1 MTAPRPCRGFVRLQ
15 THLLR
20 APKPSTHASL
30 RTPHSKRGQR
40 RLRNSPARGARSPRP
55 PELRMWSYGGAV
67 ASRGTNPPPP
77 TQGPTR
83 ATLTGA
89 EPPER
94 RGAGG
99 RFLWVP
105 ARVRSDPNFS
115 PLLSPAA
122 AGERAQTEGAVS
134 PPRRRCWLGPREGR
148 ELRPRGPPA
157 RAGPHLPSVCG
168 VSVAAAAAAKAHAAA
183 PRAAPTTTAQLGARR
198 GLMLSSAA
206 SLPL

>member
-1 MTAPRPCRGFVRLQ
+1 
-15 THLLR
+15 
-20 APKPSTHASL
+20 
-30 RTPHSKRGQR
+30 
-40 RLRNSPARGARSPRP
+40 
-55 PELRMWSYGGAV
+55 MWKS
-67 ASRGTNPPPP
+67 
-77 TQGPTR
+77 
-83 ATLTGA
+83 GA

-122 AGERAQTEGAVS
+122 AGERAQPEGAVS
-134 PPRRRCWLGPREGR
+134 PPRRRCRLDPREGR
-148 ELRPRGPPA
+148 ELRLHGPPA
-157 RAGPHLPSVCG
+157 RAGPHLPSVRG
-168 VSVAAAAAAKAHAAA
+168 VPVVVVVVAVAAAAKANAAA
-183 PRAAPTTTAQLGARR
+183 ARAAAATTARLGARR